1 MPNSTG
7 DQRAHRQRD
16 AVQREMQRRR
26 ASDEPNDPELVET
39 VEDEQRRER
48 DALADDVRD
57 DDED

>member
-1 MPNSTG
+1 MHSTG

-26 ASDEPNDPELVET
+26 ASDEPDDPELVET
-39 VEDEQRRER
+39 VGEEQRRER
-48 DALADDVRD
+48 DVLADDIQD